1 MVDAVARMEA
11 VERAD
16 YAARAS
22 ALGEAHRRQL
32 DVLATGHVERL
43 SVLAASKWE
52 AERGALPEVLRQF
65 WPDRATDEPIGF
77 VKMPGGGSVRMPGDD
92 GCGQFV
98 PWSLANPAN
107 YRSEDGWEPVYA
119 KRVRP

>member
-1 MVDAVARMEA
+1 MNNQEMADAVARMGA

-16 YAARAS
+16 YAARAA

-43 SVLAASKWE
+43 SVLAAAKWE

-65 WPDRATDEPIGF
+65 WPDRATDEPIGW
-77 VKMPGGGSVRMPGDD
+77 VRLYDGDVA
-92 GCGQFV
+92 GQFEQATPERV
-98 PWSLANPAN
+98 AHGHFA
-107 YRSEDGWEPVYA
+107 SEDGWEPVYA